1 MQATSTT
8 TIDAK
13 KRVATLW
20 KEFIAS
26 DYVKDKVD
34 GAPFLR
40 NLAAIDKMDSVGS
53 LCVQDIYE
61 HFAEWMTCIYLSRDK
76 KPLGPGT
83 LDSYFGYLMV
93 QARARALKIA
103 RGEIQ
108 VTKASNFFSCSSG
121 DTNVMTDE
129 VRWFRGVKHN
139 MRRKSIAR
147 LTEKGEAIDNSA
159 DPLYAADIAK
169 INETYAR
176 VGGAESAVRS
186 CLLIAT
192 WQTAGRTT
200 ECVYLSYDNMFWDRQ
215 FCCIEVEIVQ
225 YKTSKVKRLPL
236 VASANH
242 HMCFFTRLGDMLA
255 LERTVSYRPDD
266 MGSWLFPKFQSKD
279 QAGAAIN
286 RILKDV
292 DVRQENAKHKVE
304 AKASKLEFAA
314 NATVVGASVRP
325 GAISTLY
332 ADIPANQVVCTSGH
346 DMSGDSKM
354 FGYVDVNVATCMPG
368 ATVLAGWPSPG
379 YGKPTKGPRPASVD
393 ALAHQGADM
402 KLVDD
407 IVDEVFDLDPAHPPM
422 LLRAEVRRAGDG
434 EFVNPGG
441 TPGALR
447 PAVLCAFASLVMHY
461 EERSK
466 NGFFLPVQVKLETA
480 VSKAYSGRS
489 SHAKLTEWGNAIRD
503 AFVADNI
510 HLSAYHE
517 TEGTARIVSMLQS
530 LARQQGQVAQN
541 QRALENALES
551 ALRALPGA
559 IGARMEEHVAELGS
573 RVENALQLT
582 PMTRRRRVAQDDGGE
597 EDNMIVDGE
606 GEGDGGNT
614 ALAMVPVHDGVTSGA
629 DEDGHG
635 AIVAVAGDVETD
647 DAAGLHLHRT
657 HPTQFNAP
665 VVCAARDLNE
675 LFRMYMEAGAPE
687 LSTYAPFGRNPQM
700 NSDARHGLG
709 LLYEMATSEE
719 REKLKKKEET
729 RVKRMDLVDDLVVL
743 ARAWWAALLKG
754 QELSP
759 PNSCAKPKPGSRPEP
774 AGLFWAANLRKK
786 FKKDLPKDL
795 SARAKHMDMR
805 KCGVAAWRRAWE
817 AEKAQKQYP
826 SQCKY
831 PAAEAPWEIADAEAK
846 AAAEGAAEAKVTIFG
861 ALFGR
866 RDSTGA

>member
-346 DMSGDSKM
+346 DM
-354 FGYVDVNVATCMPG
+354 
-368 ATVLAGWPSPG
+368 
-379 YGKPTKGPRPASVD
+379 
-393 ALAHQGADM
+393 
-402 KLVDD
+402 
-407 IVDEVFDLDPAHPPM
+407 
-422 LLRAEVRRAGDG
+422 
-434 EFVNPGG
+434 
-441 TPGALR
+441 
-447 PAVLCAFASLVMHY
+447 
-461 EERSK
+461 
-466 NGFFLPVQVKLETA
+466 
-480 VSKAYSGRS
+480 
-489 SHAKLTEWGNAIRD
+489 
-503 AFVADNI
+503 
-510 HLSAYHE
+510 
-517 TEGTARIVSMLQS
+517 
-530 LARQQGQVAQN
+530 
-541 QRALENALES
+541 
-551 ALRALPGA
+551 
-559 IGARMEEHVAELGS
+559 
-573 RVENALQLT
+573 
-582 PMTRRRRVAQDDGGE
+582 
-597 EDNMIVDGE
+597 
-606 GEGDGGNT
+606 
-614 ALAMVPVHDGVTSGA
+614 
-629 DEDGHG
+629 
-635 AIVAVAGDVETD
+635 
-647 DAAGLHLHRT
+647 
-657 HPTQFNAP
+657 
-665 VVCAARDLNE
+665 
-675 LFRMYMEAGAPE
+675 
-687 LSTYAPFGRNPQM
+687 
-700 NSDARHGLG
+700 
-709 LLYEMATSEE
+709 
-719 REKLKKKEET
+719 
-729 RVKRMDLVDDLVVL
+729 
-743 ARAWWAALLKG
+743 
-754 QELSP
+754 
-759 PNSCAKPKPGSRPEP
+759 
-774 AGLFWAANLRKK
+774 
-786 FKKDLPKDL
+786 
-795 SARAKHMDMR
+795 
-805 KCGVAAWRRAWE
+805 
-817 AEKAQKQYP
+817 
-826 SQCKY
+826 
-831 PAAEAPWEIADAEAK
+831 
-846 AAAEGAAEAKVTIFG
+846 
-861 ALFGR
+861 
-866 RDSTGA
+866 